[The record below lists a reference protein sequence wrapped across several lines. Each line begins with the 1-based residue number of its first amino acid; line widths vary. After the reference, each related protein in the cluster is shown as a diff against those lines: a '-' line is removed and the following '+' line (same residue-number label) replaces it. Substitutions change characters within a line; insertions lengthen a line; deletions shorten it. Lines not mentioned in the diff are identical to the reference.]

1 MPGIAAGTRPRIPLT
16 SGLHPTT
23 PCHTDGPH
31 RHETAYLR
39 PRAQPQ
45 PPHPVHEVQGISLD
59 TQQIDLGTAE
69 QLTDAVS
76 PDQPGCSV
84 PALQLDDGTVL
95 TEVIGIC
102 TYLESLHPEK
112 PLLGSTPLEQALVI
126 SWDHRIFV
134 TVFSAIAG
142 MLRNRSRALP
152 TAPCRGA
159 GRTPDPRTGGAR
171 QIAAGLYPAA
181 ARRGAGHRPGWPAT
195 TSPSPISTCWLRS
208 ISWVG

>member
-1 MPGIAAGTRPRIPLT
+1 MKLYTYDPAPNPNRLT
-16 SGLHPTT
+16 LFMK
-23 PCHTDGPH
+23 
-31 RHETAYLR
+31 YK
-39 PRAQPQ
+39 
-45 PPHPVHEVQGISLD
+45 GISLD

-69 QLTDAVS
+69 QLKEQYRRIN
-76 PDQPGCSV
+76 PECSV

-142 MLRNRSRALP
+142 MLRNRSRAFANRALP
-152 TAPCRGA
+152 GPLDVPQIPELVERGKLQLDYILPRLDAELATRPWLA
-159 GRTPDPRTGGAR
+159 GDNFTFADIDLLVAVNFMGWVKQAVPEDCTHLLAWYSRAK
-171 QIAAGLYPAA
+171 AELGL
-181 ARRGAGHRPGWPAT
+181 
-195 TSPSPISTCWLRS
+195 
-208 ISWVG
+208 